1 MGEELQP
8 SKRIC
13 AEMEAMQTEI
23 SPDTTLQDLHQSCLK
38 KRRIESELRLQQKF
52 HEGYMNVAKA
62 LTRDQY
68 CPGTQDQRYGAIITS
83 IQDTERIILK
93 LQDELDSFPPCMA
106 IDTCMFVI
114 DGGARNTQSEFK
126 SPNRKVT
133 SKKVQPIKAANSIK
147 LTNKFEGLEEIND
160 SPESSSDTNE
170 QNKDSPKHRIP
181 PIMLKHHENYATM
194 LDAIYEKFNLE
205 DNIFGNG
212 FIKVYPKTAEM
223 HKELQEFCKLNN
235 YEFYI
240 IKPKEQRPFRVVI
253 KGLPEEHNTD
263 RIINYINEIG
273 FNATKV
279 VRLTQ
284 QRTRK
289 PLPMFLVELEKT
301 PDVTNIF
308 KIERINRIKVN
319 IVDFIPRQQIQQC
332 FACNRFG
339 HSASGCG
346 FRPRCL
352 KCGQSHTTKQ
362 CSITERVEKPVCI
375 NCGKEGHVAAYR
387 GCEAFPKIS
396 KKQTNNSPR
405 TFNANQALV
414 NNNKSYAQATSPPA
428 QQMDTPKIIT
438 QAETTT
444 QPETINFSA
453 IKTEIAE
460 LILAVRELRSI
471 FSEVPALLTAAKEMQ
486 KKDSKEDKLSILI
499 NTLAATANPIQL

>member
-1 MGEELQP
+1 MGEEIQP
-8 SKRIC
+8 SKRVC
-13 AEMEAMQTEI
+13 AEMEVMQTET
-23 SPDTTLQDLHQSCLK
+23 PPETNLQDLHQTCLK
-38 KRRIESELRLQQKF
+38 RRRMEAELRLQQKF
-52 HEGYMNVAKA
+52 HEGYMNIAMA

-68 CPGTQDQRYGAIITS
+68 CPGTQDQRYGMIVTS
-83 IQDTERIILK
+83 IQDSERIILN
-93 LQDELDSFPPCMA
+93 LQGELDSFPPCMD
-106 IDTCMFVI
+106 IDSCMFRI
-114 DGGARNTQSEFK
+114 DGGAGNTQSEFK

-133 SKKVQPIKAANSIK
+133 SKNVKPIKVANTIK

-160 SPESSSDTNE
+160 SPESSSETIE
-170 QNKDSPKHRIP
+170 QNKESPKPRIP
-181 PIMLKHHENYATM
+181 PIMLKHHDNYAKM
-194 LDAIYEKFNLE
+194 LDAIYEKFNIE

-223 HKELQEFCKLNN
+223 HQELQEFCKLNG

-263 RIINYINEIG
+263 RIINYINDI
-273 FNATKV
+273 
-279 VRLTQ
+279 
-284 QRTRK
+284 
-289 PLPMFLVELEKT
+289 
-301 PDVTNIF
+301 D
-308 KIERINRIKVN
+308 
-319 IVDFIPRQQIQQC
+319 
-332 FACNRFG
+332 
-339 HSASGCG
+339 SASGCG

-352 KCGQSHTTKQ
+352 KCGQSHTTNQ
-362 CSITERVEKPVCI
+362 CSIKERVEKPVCI

-387 GCEAFPKIS
+387 GCEAFPKIN
-396 KKQTNNSPR
+396 KKPINNSPR

-414 NNNKSYAQATSPPA
+414 NDKKSYAQATSPPA
-428 QQMDTPKIIT
+428 QQIDTPKFNT
-438 QAETTT
+438 EAETTN

-453 IKTEIAE
+453 IKAEIAE